1 MSACSASAE
10 APMNW
15 AMSGFE
21 ATRSGIVGITAP

>member
-10 APMNW
+10 APIAS

-21 ATRSGIVGITAP
+21 ATRSGMVGITAP